1 MTNISTSLV
10 NILYNYQLM
19 TIAGEDGVA
28 AYGVIMYVNFIF
40 NAIFIGY
47 SIGSAPLVGYHYG
60 AANHDELKNLF
71 RKSSAVIGTAGVVLT
86 ACGGGIILPAFPAV
100 RRL

>member
-1 MTNISTSLV
+1 MPNISTSLV

-47 SIGSAPLVGYHYG
+47 SIGSAPL
-60 AANHDELKNLF
+60 
-71 RKSSAVIGTAGVVLT
+71 SATITE
-86 ACGGGIILPAFPAV
+86 
-100 RRL
+100 RRIMTS